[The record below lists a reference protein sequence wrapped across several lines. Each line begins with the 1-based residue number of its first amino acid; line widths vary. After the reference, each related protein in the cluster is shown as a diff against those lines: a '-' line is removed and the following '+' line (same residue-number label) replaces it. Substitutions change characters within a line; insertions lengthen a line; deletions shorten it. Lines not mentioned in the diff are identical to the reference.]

1 MSPVHAAVSQ
11 ILYQLPV
18 SECQYFLFSL
28 SRTTYF
34 QIGAWFVTL
43 SLSSLCLNIIF
54 LLQLPLPLKFKMST
68 NFLSTP
74 FSFHPDFYLVV
85 IIQQTPYALYLLLLL
100 LFFNLFSCIHSDV
113 NSTDEDHRAC
123 SQQYSQ
129 CLEQCFS
136 VTSNKIMNI

>member
-1 MSPVHAAVSQ
+1 MVLDQEGWVVLKYLHDTIYVFGSLLQPCSQSKIESPPALFISLSIKCKILIFVPQHFKQNPFPTLPFNFPSSTKYLMSPVHAAVSQ

-54 LLQLPLPLKFKMST
+54 LV
-68 NFLSTP
+68 
-74 FSFHPDFYLVV
+74 LV
-85 IIQQTPYALYLLLLL
+85 I
-100 LFFNLFSCIHSDV
+100 FIHQF
-113 NSTDEDHRAC
+113 T
-123 SQQYSQ
+123 
-129 CLEQCFS
+129 
-136 VTSNKIMNI
+136 